1 MFKKV
6 FVLTLFSL
14 LIVSVFSLNYSDG
27 TMLFIN
33 SVSKDCENLNFEYF
47 GTRSMS
53 LQVRDLSKLG
63 TDKYVFILKGWIFKP
78 NMDSEIGNETTLE
91 IEFSDSYITK
101 SLPLNETNLYFNVEP
116 HIIIA
121 SKNIERIKLMN
132 IEVHASD
139 FLPIEQPFNEL
150 GVETATS
157 RLAGINALKVVDNK
171 AEISEEVPVNKNLY
185 LLISAGEKPTGGY
198 SLEINEVYKK
208 GREFIVEAT
217 LNSPSK
223 SDFVTQAFTYP
234 QKVIELG
241 KYNPGQYKAT
251 LELTGINNGEITTKT
266 YTVTFSI
273 KDDSN

>member
-1 MFKKV
+1 MFKKIFILV
-6 FVLTLFSL
+6 IFAFLTVTAFSMNFYDETTL
-14 LIVSVFSLNYSDG
+14 LINP
-27 TMLFIN
+27 
-33 SVSKDCENLNFEYF
+33 VSKDCENLNFEYF

-53 LQVRDLSKLG
+53 LQIRDLSKLG
-63 TDKYVFILKGWIFKP
+63 TDKFVFILKGWIFKP
-78 NMDSEIGNETTLE
+78 NMDTDVDTETILE

-132 IEVHASD
+132 IEIHASD

-150 GVETATS
+150 GVETTTS
-157 RLAGINALKVVDNK
+157 RIAGINALKVVDNK
-171 AEISEEVPVNKNLY
+171 AEITEEVPVDENLF

-198 SLEINEVYKK
+198 SLKINEVYKK
-208 GREFIVEAT
+208 GREFIVKAT

-234 QKVIELG
+234 QKAIELG
-241 KYNPGQYKAT
+241 KYNTGQYEAT
-251 LELTGINNGEITTKT
+251 LELTVIKDAEITTKN

-273 KDDSN
+273 KEDTN